1 MPSKYSSSIKEI
13 IPLTLPILAE
23 QAIIV
28 SMNMVNSAMASNI
41 GKEAASA
48 IGMVDAVN
56 WVIIGFFSALALG
69 GTVLVAQSWGRKD
82 RVYAERAAAQ
92 AAMSAVLLAAAIG
105 LLTALFAEAIIGLLY
120 PDAEAA
126 VANGA
131 VVYLRI
137 TSLGF
142 PFLAAALSSS
152 GALRGAGDTKTPM
165 RINVAMGAVNVAAS
179 ALLIFGLDLGFVRVP
194 SFGIAGAAA
203 GITIARA
210 YGAASYAFVLLKRS
224 AAIHIRS
231 LASFKPDG
239 AILRRVFAVGLPS
252 GLENLTFNGGKLL
265 AQTYIVSLGTN
276 AIAANFI
283 GMSLASFLQIPSSS
297 LSIAA
302 TTIVGQ
308 AVGRKDPAAATR
320 NLVAATAL
328 SSAALLAAGILGYPF
343 TRELIGLYTK
353 DPAVLSITTDLMTL
367 LFICL
372 PLFWS
377 TSFILPAG
385 FRGAGDVRFSM
396 FVSMASMWVLRV
408 SLGYVLSIPAG
419 LGVLGVW
426 IGMIID
432 WVLRSIL
439 FCLRLKNGKWLG
451 ILGAREP

>member
-28 SMNMVNSAMASNI
+28 SMNMVNAAMASNI

-48 IGMVDAVN
+48 IGMVDAIN

-69 GTVLVAQSWGRKD
+69 GTVLVAQSWGRRD
-82 RVYAERAAAQ
+82 RAYAERAAAQ
-92 AAMSAVLLAAAIG
+92 AAMSAVAVASSIG
-105 LLTALFAEAIIGLLY
+105 LATAACAGPIISLLY
-120 PDAEAA
+120 PDAETVVAA
-126 VANGA
+126 GA
-131 VVYLRI
+131 AVYLRI

-142 PFLAAALSSS
+142 PFLAAALASS

-165 RINVAMGAVNVAAS
+165 RINVAMGAVNVGAS

-194 SFGIAGAAA
+194 SFGLAGAAA

-210 YGAASYAFVLLKRS
+210 FGAASYAFVLLKKT
-224 AAIHIRS
+224 AVIHIRS
-231 LASFKPDG
+231 LGSFKPDG
-239 AILRRVFAVGLPS
+239 AILRKVFAVGLPS

-297 LSIAA
+297 LGIAA

-308 AVGRKDPAAATR
+308 AVGRRDPAAAKR
-320 NLVAATAL
+320 NLIAATAL
-328 SSAALLAAGILGYPF
+328 SSAALLAAGIIGYPF
-343 TRELIGLYTK
+343 MHELIGFYTK
-353 DPAVLSITTDLMTL
+353 DPGVISITTGLMTL
-367 LFICL
+367 LFVCL

-396 FVSMASMWVLRV
+396 VVSMASMWALRV
-408 SLGYVLSIPAG
+408 SLGYVLAIPTG

-432 WVLRSIL
+432 WVLRSI
-439 FCLRLKNGKWLG
+439 FFGLRLKSGAWLRPS
-451 ILGAREP
+451 IRA